1 MEYSSGHSGNWVGGQ
16 SVHPRLVSGGEI
28 MAKPKRIGHLVLNVK
43 DVEASTKFY
52 SEILGFEISL
62 QRPDGSGTFLTCGRI
77 HHDLAL
83 FKAPEDAAP
92 VTPGGLGLN
101 HFAVQVEDLDA
112 LKEVYQTLQEHSVPV
127 QRTTDHTMTKSV
139 YFHDP
144 DGNRIEFFCNSFE
157 TAAEGLAEM
166 RRPGRKNAALVLD

>member
-1 MEYSSGHSGNWVGGQ
+1 
-16 SVHPRLVSGGEI
+16 

-52 SEILGFEISL
+52 TEILGFEISL
-62 QRPDGSGTFLTCGRI
+62 QRPDGSGTFLTCGKI

-112 LKEVYQTLQEHSVPV
+112 LREVYHTLQEHNIPI
-127 QRTTDHTMTKSV
+127 QRTTDHRMTKSV

-144 DGNRIEFFCNSFE
+144 DGNRVEFFCNSFAL
-157 TAAEGLAEM
+157 AAEGLAEM